1 MGLGRFAGSEPAWV
15 ERDASAI
22 MGTSRYNVVAAAESD
37 STPKSEPI
45 QIAVVGS
52 GYVGLVAAVCFAE
65 MGHTVICVDNDE
77 RKVAAL
83 QGGDTLIHES
93 HLPEL
98 LERYRNTRVKFMT
111 DLGEATRSCQ
121 AIFVAVGTPQSETG
135 DADLSYV
142 EAVASE
148 IARSVNGYKVI
159 IEKST
164 VPVYTN
170 EWIRRVIERNG
181 VSRDAFDVVSNPEFL
196 REGTAVEDFLHPDRI
211 VVGADSERA
220 AKLLSE
226 IYAPLTGGSYYT
238 RKDAI
243 AGCCSEAKPPTLLL
257 TSTKSAEIIK
267 HASNAFLALKIS
279 FINAVSNLC
288 EAADAN
294 VEQVARGIGLDSRIG
309 PKFLR
314 PGIGYGGS
322 CFPKDVAAFR
332 SVAEQMGVDFSLLTE
347 VEKINVNQK
356 KRFLSKV
363 RSALWT
369 LRGKKLAVLGLA
381 FKGDTDD
388 IRESPA
394 IDLVEMLLAEG
405 CAVVAYDPAAMKR
418 AQEELPAST
427 QLRYAESV
435 EDAAK
440 DADAL
445 LILTDW
451 REFGRIDLVKLHATM
466 RYPIVIDGRNLY
478 DPTDMMENGFTY
490 LSIGRPAATPSREP
504 ASVAG

>member
-1 MGLGRFAGSEPAWV
+1 MS
-15 ERDASAI
+15 
-22 MGTSRYNVVAAAESD
+22 
-37 STPKSEPI
+37 KKI

-65 MGHTVICVDNDE
+65 MGHDVICVDNDE
-77 RKVAAL
+77 TKVAAL
-83 QGGDTLIHES
+83 QGGDTLIHED

-98 LERYRNTRVKFMT
+98 LNRYRNTRVRFMT
-111 DLGEATRSCQ
+111 DLGEATRECE
-121 AIFVAVGTPQSETG
+121 AIFIAVGTPQSETG
-135 DADLSYV
+135 DADMSYV

-148 IARSVNGYKVI
+148 IARSIKSYKVI
-159 IEKST
+159 VEKST

-181 VSRDAFDVVSNPEFL
+181 VERDMFDVVSNPEFL
-196 REGTAVEDFLHPDRI
+196 REGTAVSDFLHPDRI

-220 AKLLSE
+220 AAVLSA
-226 IYAPLTGGSYYT
+226 IYAPLTSGEYYQGE
-238 RKDAI
+238 DIIPGVLSAH
-243 AGCCSEAKPPTLLL
+243 KPPPLLL

-294 VEQVARGIGLDSRIG
+294 VEQVARGMGLDSRIG
-309 PKFLR
+309 PRFLR

-347 VEKINVNQK
+347 VEKINTEQK

-381 FKGDTDD
+381 FKGETDD
-388 IRESPA
+388 IRGSPA
-394 IDLVEMLLAEG
+394 VDMVEMLLAEG
-405 CAVVAYDPAAMKR
+405 CSVVAYDPAAMER
-418 AQEELPAST
+418 AKAELPASA
-427 QLRYAESV
+427 QMKYAANSYE
-435 EDAAK
+435 AAA

-451 REFGRIDLVKLHATM
+451 KEFAELDLDKVYAAM

-478 DPTDMMENGFTY
+478 DPQVMIEHGFTY
-490 LSIGRPAATPSREP
+490 MSVGRPAAKGVRET
-504 ASVAG
+504 VTV

>member
-1 MGLGRFAGSEPAWV
+1 MSQ
-15 ERDASAI
+15 SI
-22 MGTSRYNVVAAAESD
+22 S
-37 STPKSEPI
+37 
-45 QIAVVGS
+45 IAVVGS

-65 MGHTVICVDNDE
+65 MGHDVVCVDNDQ

-83 QGGDTLIHES
+83 QGGDTLIHEE

-98 LERYRNTRVKFMT
+98 LERYRNTRVKFTT
-111 DLGEATRSCQ
+111 DLGEATDKCE
-121 AIFVAVGTPQSETG
+121 AIFIAVGTPQSDTG

-148 IARSVNGYKVI
+148 IARHITSYKI
-159 IEKST
+159 IVEKST

-170 EWIRRVIERNG
+170 EWIRRVIERSG
-181 VSRDAFDVVSNPEFL
+181 VSREMFDVVSNPEFL
-196 REGTAVEDFLHPDRI
+196 REGTAVSDFLHPDRI

-220 AKLLSE
+220 AALLSA
-226 IYAPLTGGSYYT
+226 IYAPLAEGSYY
-238 RKDAI
+238 RKKDAI
-243 AGCCSEAKPPTLLL
+243 AGCCSSEERPPLLL

-332 SVAEQMGVDFSLLTE
+332 AVAEQMGVDFGLLSE
-347 VEKINVNQK
+347 VEKINSAQK

-394 IDLVEMLLAEG
+394 IDLVEMLLGEG
-405 CAVVAYDPAAMKR
+405 CSVVAYDPAAMKR
-418 AQEELPAST
+418 AQEELPPSA
-427 QLRYAESV
+427 QMQYAGSV
-435 EDAAK
+435 EEATR
-440 DADAL
+440 DADAM

-451 REFGRIDLVKLHATM
+451 AEFASLDLKKLKTDM
-466 RYPIVIDGRNLY
+466 RYSIVVDGRNLY
-478 DPTDMMENGFTY
+478 DPKVMQQHGFTY
-490 LSIGRPAATPSREP
+490 MSVGRPAAVPLREE
-504 ASVAG
+504 AAVEV

>member
-1 MGLGRFAGSEPAWV
+1 MSK
-15 ERDASAI
+15 
-22 MGTSRYNVVAAAESD
+22 N
-37 STPKSEPI
+37 I

-65 MGHTVICVDNDE
+65 MGHDVICVDNDE

-83 QGGDTLIHES
+83 QGGDTLIHENY
-93 HLPEL
+93 LPEL
-98 LERYRNTRVKFMT
+98 LERYRNSKVRFMT
-111 DLGEATRSCQ
+111 DLAEATRDSQ
-121 AIFVAVGTPQSETG
+121 AIFIAVGTPQSENG

-142 EAVASE
+142 EAVACE
-148 IARSVNGYKVI
+148 IARSLTTYKVI
-159 IEKST
+159 VEKST

-170 EWIRRVIERNG
+170 EWISRAMERNG
-181 VSRDAFDVVSNPEFL
+181 VAHHLFDVVSNPEFL
-196 REGTAVEDFLHPDRI
+196 REGTAVADFLHPDRI
-211 VVGADSERA
+211 VVGADSDRA
-220 AKLLSE
+220 AAVLNA
-226 IYAPLTGGSYYT
+226 IYAPLTTGEYYE
-238 RKDAI
+238 RADAI
-243 AGCCSEAKPPTLLL
+243 PGPCGVSQPPPLLL

-288 EAADAN
+288 EATNAN
-294 VEQVARGIGLDSRIG
+294 VEQVARGMGLDSRIG

-332 SVAEQMGVDFSLLTE
+332 SVAEQLGIDFNLLTE
-347 VEKINVNQK
+347 VEKINTQQK
-356 KRFLSKV
+356 RRFLSKV

-369 LRGKKLAVLGLA
+369 LRGKRLGVLGLA
-381 FKGDTDD
+381 FKGETDD

-394 IDLVEMLLAEG
+394 IEVVRMLLAEG
-405 CAVVAYDPAAMKR
+405 CSIAAFDPAAIKR
-418 AQEELPAST
+418 TEEVLPAGPNLAYVSDS
-427 QLRYAESV
+427 YA
-435 EDAAK
+435 AAK

-451 REFGRIDLVKLHATM
+451 SEFASLDLQRLNKAL

-478 DPTDMMENGFTY
+478 DPSVMIEHGFTY
-490 LSIGRPAATPSREP
+490 LSIGRPTAYPVRELSST
-504 ASVAG
+504 ASERS

>member
-1 MGLGRFAGSEPAWV
+1 MSKTV
-15 ERDASAI
+15 S
-22 MGTSRYNVVAAAESD
+22 
-37 STPKSEPI
+37 
-45 QIAVVGS
+45 IAVIGS

-65 MGHTVICVDNDE
+65 MGHDVTCVDNDE
-77 RKVAAL
+77 RKVVAL
-83 QGGDTLIHES
+83 RNGDTLIHEEY
-93 HLPEL
+93 LPAL
-98 LERYRNTRVKFMT
+98 LDQHRNVRVQFTT
-111 DLGEATRSCQ
+111 DLAEATNKCD
-121 AIFVAVGTPQSETG
+121 AIFIAVGTPQSDTG

-148 IARSVNGYKVI
+148 IARHITSYKVI
-159 IEKST
+159 VEKST

-181 VSRDAFDVVSNPEFL
+181 VSREMFDVVSNPEFL
-196 REGTAVEDFLHPDRI
+196 REGTAVADFLHPDRI
-211 VVGADSERA
+211 VVGADNARA
-220 AKLLSE
+220 AQLLGA
-226 IYAPLTGGSYYT
+226 IYAPLTGGDYYKS
-238 RKDAI
+238 KDAI
-243 AGCCSEAKPPTLLL
+243 AGCCSETARPPLLL

-332 SVAEQMGVDFSLLTE
+332 SVAEQMGVDFNLLSE
-347 VEKINVNQK
+347 VEKINVGQK

-363 RSALWT
+363 RAALWT

-381 FKGDTDD
+381 FKGETDD

-405 CAVVAYDPAAMKR
+405 CSVVAYDPAAMAR
-418 AQEELPAST
+418 AQVELPASA
-427 QLRYAESV
+427 QMRYANSAYE
-435 EDAAK
+435 AAK

-451 REFGRIDLVKLHATM
+451 AEFLELDLVKLHEIL
-466 RYPIVIDGRNLY
+466 RYPIVVDGRNLY
-478 DPTDMMENGFTY
+478 DPKVMQEHGFTY
-490 LSIGRPAATPSREP
+490 MSVGRPAAMPVRE
-504 ASVAG
+504 AVTADV

>member
-1 MGLGRFAGSEPAWV
+1 MS
-15 ERDASAI
+15 
-22 MGTSRYNVVAAAESD
+22 
-37 STPKSEPI
+37 KPI

-65 MGHTVICVDNDE
+65 MGHNVICVDND
-77 RKVAAL
+77 RNKVAAL
-83 QGGDTLIHES
+83 QGGDTLIHEV

-98 LERYRNTRVKFMT
+98 LERHRNKSIRFMT
-111 DLGEATRSCQ
+111 DLAEATAVSE
-121 AIFVAVGTPQSETG
+121 AIFIAVGTPQSEMG

-148 IARSVNGYKVI
+148 IARHVDSYKVI
-159 IEKST
+159 VEKST

-170 EWIRRVIERNG
+170 EWIRRVVERNG
-181 VSRDAFDVVSNPEFL
+181 VHHASFDVVSNPEFL

-211 VVGADSERA
+211 VVGADSDRA
-220 AKLLSE
+220 AEVLRA
-226 IYAPLTGGSYYT
+226 IYAPLTDGDYYNQPN
-238 RKDAI
+238 AI
-243 AGCCSEAKPPTLLL
+243 PGCCSAEELPPLLV

-294 VEQVARGIGLDSRIG
+294 VEQVARGMGLDSRIG

-332 SVAEQMGVDFSLLTE
+332 AVAAQMGVNFNLLTE
-347 VEKINVNQK
+347 VENINASQK
-356 KRFLSKV
+356 TRFLGKV

-394 IDLVEMLLAEG
+394 IDLIDMLLGEG
-405 CAVVAYDPAAMKR
+405 CMIAAYDPAGMKR
-418 AQEELPAST
+418 AEAEIPSSPKM
-427 QLRYAESV
+427 RYASDIY
-435 EDAAK
+435 DATH

-451 REFGRIDLVKLHATM
+451 KEFAELDLRKLNASL
-466 RYPIVIDGRNLY
+466 RYPIVVDGRNLY
-478 DPTDMMENGFTY
+478 DPVEMLENGFTY
-490 LSIGRPAATPSREP
+490 LSVGRPTVTPSREQ
-504 ASVAG
+504 SVAA